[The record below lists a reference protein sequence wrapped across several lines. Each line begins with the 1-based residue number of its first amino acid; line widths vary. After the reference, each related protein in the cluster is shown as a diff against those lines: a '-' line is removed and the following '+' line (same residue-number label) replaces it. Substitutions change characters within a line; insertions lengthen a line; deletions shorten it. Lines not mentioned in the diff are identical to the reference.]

1 MAYLPALRGGVGLLV
16 LVGAHA
22 EVLDGFPSVP
32 LAAEQD
38 GVGTGRCP
46 DGELVEGQCLASS
59 LEDALLGGGREAEG
73 SDGELGELEQADVIG
88 DGADNDDDLGITL
101 RSVLSLLHNARKG
114 NGWAVDL
121 GEEEA
126 VEDGLKQRDR
136 KYVKT

>member
-1 MAYLPALRGGVGLLV
+1 M

-22 EVLDGFPSVP
+22 EVLDGLTGVP
-32 LAAEQD
+32 LAAEED
-38 GVGTGRCP
+38 GVRTGGRTEC
-46 DGELVEGQCLASS
+46 ELVESENLAAS
-59 LEDALLGGGREAEG
+59 LQNTLLGGGGETKG
-73 SDGELGELEQADVIG
+73 SDRELGDLKQTNVIG